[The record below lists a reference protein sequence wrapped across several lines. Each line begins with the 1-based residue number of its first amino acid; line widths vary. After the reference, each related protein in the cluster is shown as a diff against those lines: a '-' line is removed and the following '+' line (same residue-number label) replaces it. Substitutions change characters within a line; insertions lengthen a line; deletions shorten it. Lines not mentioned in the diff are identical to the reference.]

1 MLAATVV
8 RRVLANFTVL
18 YCWLIRE
25 IIIILS
31 CCKQLNVMKTAL
43 VNKAKSETKQC
54 SLNCVGYLPNLQ
66 THNINLDD
74 DRCIFFKRLKLK
86 PNKQEISDKKTNN
99 KY

>member
-1 MLAATVV
+1 
-8 RRVLANFTVL
+8 
-18 YCWLIRE
+18 
-25 IIIILS
+25 
-31 CCKQLNVMKTAL
+31 MKTAL

-86 PNKQEISDKKTNN
+86 PNKQKISDKKVKTN
-99 KY
+99 KVLVYFKIYTTQQQLVDKSC